1 MQSAIACCVARQQ
14 GGQVCRLATREV
26 GRAVAQRP
34 VAFPTV
40 SLCVARRSGCRGPGG
55 CRNPCP
61 LCVGSRA
68 AMADISG
75 SGEPGRRAGD
85 AGSWDGCSACS
96 CGETCHGLGRTSS
109 CQCGRLGAVVSTRMH
124 PSTQTHPR
132 SNGTAAFT
140 CIVSPSLF
148 SLLTYTSA
156 CIVSSSVAVSGWCRG
171 SSPTFCGC
179 DVLQYGV
186 CGSVLLTLLL
196 RFASGFPTGV
206 VEVAQ
211 DAHTQQDTLPSCVV
225 PRIPR
230 ALFPH

>member
-1 MQSAIACCVARQQ
+1 MPGHVDKTGLQVESFPRRVLGAVLCVCEREARASLPKGASVGRKRLQGAIACCVARQQ

-140 CIVSPSLF
+140 RIVSP
-148 SLLTYTSA
+148 
-156 CIVSSSVAVSGWCRG
+156 
-171 SSPTFCGC
+171 
-179 DVLQYGV
+179 
-186 CGSVLLTLLL
+186 
-196 RFASGFPTGV
+196 
-206 VEVAQ
+206 
-211 DAHTQQDTLPSCVV
+211 
-225 PRIPR
+225 
-230 ALFPH
+230 